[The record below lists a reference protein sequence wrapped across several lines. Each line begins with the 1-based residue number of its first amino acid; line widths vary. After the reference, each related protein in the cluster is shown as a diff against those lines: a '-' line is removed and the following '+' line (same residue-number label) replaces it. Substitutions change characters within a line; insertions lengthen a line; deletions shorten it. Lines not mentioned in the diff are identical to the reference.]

1 MATRRPI
8 VLVSGVSSELPPGDF
23 VPGIDST
30 AQASG
35 NAALVLAATALASGN
50 LGITNAGIA
59 LASGNAGLDKGIYTS
74 EWNLGANGNNH
85 YTFTGPGFSGGENDP
100 LITLVR
106 GQQYKFTNTMNLHPF
121 RVQTTPSGSVGPQYN
136 AGITNN
142 DVLNGTLIWN
152 VQFDAPNILYY
163 QCTTHNDMGG
173 PFYILDNGALSAL
186 ASGNAALTNSA
197 TALASGNA
205 ALVNSSTALAS
216 GNAALTGLS
225 SKYDKVGGAISGP
238 VVVQSQS
245 IGPSTYVI
253 SSGVC
258 RLNFGAGNNFEVVLN
273 AATSTFATPVNA
285 SGGQTGAITLRQD
298 NTGTRLVAYSGA
310 WSFASNT
317 APTLTTTASGVDL
330 LAYYV
335 VNPARI
341 LAVATLAYGSGTV
354 S

>member
-8 VLVSGVSSELPPGDF
+8 VLVSGVSSELPPGDL
-23 VPGIDST
+23 VPGVDST

-50 LGITNAGIA
+50 LGVTNASIA
-59 LASGNAGLDKGIYTS
+59 LASGNAALDKGIYTS
-74 EWNLGANGNNH
+74 EWTLGADGNNH

-106 GQQYKFTNTMNLHPF
+106 GQQYKFTNTMNMHPF
-121 RVQTTPSGSVGPQYN
+121 RVQTTPNGSVGTQYN

-142 DVLNGTLIWN
+142 DVSNGTLIWN
-152 VQFDAPNILYY
+152 IQFDAPNTLYY
-163 QCTTHNDMGG
+163 QCTSHTAMGG
-173 PFYILDNGALSAL
+173 PFYIVDNGAISAL

-197 TALASGNA
+197 
-205 ALVNSSTALAS
+205 TALAS

>member
-50 LGITNAGIA
+50 LGIANASVA
-59 LASGNAGLDKGIYTS
+59 LASGNAALDKGIYTS
-74 EWNLGANGNNH
+74 EWNLGANGNTH

-121 RVQTTPSGSVGPQYN
+121 RVQSTPNGSVGTQYN

-142 DVLNGTLIWN
+142 DVSNGTLIWN
-152 VQFDAPNILYY
+152 IQFDAPNTLYY
-163 QCTTHNDMGG
+163 QCTSHTAMGG
-173 PFYILDNGALSAL
+173 PFYIVDNGAISAL

-197 TALASGNA
+197 
-205 ALVNSSTALAS
+205 TALAS

-258 RLNFGAGNNFEVVLN
+258 ILNFGAGNNFEVVLN
-273 AATSTFATPVNA
+273 AGTSTFATPVNA

>member
-8 VLVSGVSSELPPGDF
+8 VLVSGVSSELPPGDL
-23 VPGIDST
+23 VPGVDST

-50 LGITNAGIA
+50 LGIANASIA
-59 LASGNAGLDKGIYTS
+59 LASGNAALDKGIYTS
-74 EWNLGANGNNH
+74 EWTLGANGNNH

-121 RVQTTPSGSVGPQYN
+121 RVQSTPNGSVGTQYN

-152 VQFDAPNILYY
+152 IQFDAPNTLYY
-163 QCTTHNDMGG
+163 QCTSHTAMGG
-173 PFYILDNGALSAL
+173 PFYVVDNGALSAL

-197 TALASGNA
+197 
-205 ALVNSSTALAS
+205 TALAS

-258 RLNFGAGNNFEVVLN
+258 ILNFGAGNNFEVVLN

>member
-1 MATRRPI
+1 MTLRNPL
-8 VLVSGVSSELPPGDF
+8 VLISGFSSELPPGDL
-23 VPGIDST
+23 VPGQDTT
-30 AQASG
+30 ALASG
-35 NAALVLAATALASGN
+35 NAALTLAATALASGN
-50 LGITNAGIA
+50 EA
-59 LASGNAGLDKGIYTS
+59 LDKAIYTS
-74 EWNLGANGNNH
+74 EWILGANGTSD

-121 RVQTTPSGSVGPQYN
+121 RVQSTPNGSVGTPYN

-142 DVLNGTLIWN
+142 DVSNGTLIWN
-152 VQFDAPNILYY
+152 VQFDAPNTLYY
-163 QCTTHNDMGG
+163 QCTSHNAMGG
-173 PFYILDNGALSAL
+173 PFYIVDNGALSAL
-186 ASGNAALTNSA
+186 ASGNAALT
-197 TALASGNA
+197 
-205 ALVNSSTALAS
+205 
-216 GNAALTGLS
+216 GLS
-225 SKYDKVGGAISGP
+225 GKYDKVGGAISGP

-258 RLNFGAGNNFEVVLN
+258 ILNFGAGNNFEVVLN

-298 NTGTRLVAYSGA
+298 DTGTRLVAYSGA

>member
-8 VLVSGVSSELPPGDF
+8 VLVSGVSSELPPGDL
-23 VPGIDST
+23 VPGVDST

-35 NAALVLAATALASGN
+35 NAALVLAAIALASGNLGITNAATALASGNAGLVVASQALTSGNLGITNAATALASGN
-50 LGITNAGIA
+50 LGITNAAIA
-59 LASGNAGLDKGIYTS
+59 LASGNL
-74 EWNLGANGNNH
+74 
-85 YTFTGPGFSGGENDP
+85 
-100 LITLVR
+100 
-106 GQQYKFTNTMNLHPF
+106 
-121 RVQTTPSGSVGPQYN
+121 
-136 AGITNN
+136 GITNAA
-142 DVLNGTLIWN
+142 I
-152 VQFDAPNILYY
+152 
-163 QCTTHNDMGG
+163 
-173 PFYILDNGALSAL
+173 AL

-197 TALASGNA
+197 
-205 ALVNSSTALAS
+205 TALAS